1 MQNAVLTLEKQTS
14 IASVDRRLFGSFLEH
29 LGRAV
34 YTGIYQP
41 GHPSADKNGFRTDVL
56 ELVRKLRLPLFPLP
70 L

>member
-1 MQNAVLTLEKQTS
+1 MKTAVLSLESQAP

-41 GHPSADKNGFRTDVL
+41 AIRQRMRRGSVPMC
-56 ELVRKLRLPLFPLP
+56 
-70 L
+70 